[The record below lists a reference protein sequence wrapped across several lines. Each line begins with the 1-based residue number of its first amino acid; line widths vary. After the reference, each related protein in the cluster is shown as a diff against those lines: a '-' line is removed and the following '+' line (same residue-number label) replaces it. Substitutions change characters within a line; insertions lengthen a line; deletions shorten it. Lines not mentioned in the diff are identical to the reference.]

1 MALSVE
7 QLYEVM
13 AQLPDPVFILSED
26 GYYIE
31 YIGGVEQQS
40 YQDGNPLAGKR
51 LADVLPADMTRWVMD
66 QVTLALDSGQVQV
79 VEYELAA
86 VEVEGI
92 DASVGPQGMQRFE
105 GKIAPL
111 PSRYDGKRAVAWVTR
126 NITGQHELQQRLK
139 LQSETDQL
147 TGLYN
152 RRYFFE
158 HCRQRREREAP
169 CSLVMLDIDH
179 FKQINDRF
187 GHQQGDRALQ
197 RFCDC
202 VAAQL
207 RADDLFVRSGGE
219 EFLILL
225 PGMSEPDLQALAER
239 IRAAVAALP
248 ADPVAFTVSL
258 GTTLVQPGEEINQ
271 ALARADEWL
280 YRAKRAGRNRVA
292 HCPADGQRKGAKQGK
307 PTP

>member
-1 MALSVE
+1 MALSVT

-26 GYYIE
+26 GYYVE
-31 YIGGVEQQS
+31 YIGGMEQQS
-40 YQDGNPLAGKR
+40 YHDGNPLAGKQ
-51 LADVLPADMTRWVMD
+51 LADVLPPEMAMWVKA
-66 QVTLALDSGQVQV
+66 QVAESLASGLVQV

-86 VEVEGI
+86 AEVGGI
-92 DASVGPQGMQRFE
+92 NAAAGPQGIQRFE

-111 PSRYDGKRAVAWVTR
+111 PSLYDGKRAVAWVTR
-126 NITGQHELQQRLK
+126 NITRQYELQQRL
-139 LQSETDQL
+139 LRQSETDQL

-158 HCRQRREREAP
+158 HCQQVRGSEAP
-169 CSLVMLDIDH
+169 CGLLMLDIDH

-197 RFCDC
+197 RFSSCID
-202 VAAQL
+202 ALL

-225 PGMSEPDLQALAER
+225 PRIDEAGLLQMAEQ
-239 IRAAVAALP
+239 IRAAVEALP
-248 ADPVAFTVSL
+248 ADPVAITVSL
-258 GTTLVQPGEEINQ
+258 GTTLVQPEEEINQ

-292 HCPADGQRKGAKQGK
+292 HCPAG
-307 PTP
+307 

>member
-1 MALSVE
+1 MALSVT
-7 QLYEVM
+7 QLYDVM

-31 YIGGVEQQS
+31 YIGGMEQQS

-51 LADVLPADMTRWVMD
+51 LADVLPAAMTRWVME
-66 QVTLALDSGQVQV
+66 QVTRALDSGQVQV

-86 VEVEGI
+86 MEVKGI
-92 DASVGPQGMQRFE
+92 DASVGPQGMQHFE

-126 NITGQHELQQRLK
+126 NITRQYELQQHLK

-152 RRYFFE
+152 RRFFFE
-158 HCRQRREREAP
+158 HCQPLRAGEAL
-169 CSLVMLDIDH
+169 CGLIMLDIDH

-197 RFCDC
+197 RFCAC
-202 VAAQL
+202 VAALL

-225 PGMSEPDLQALAER
+225 PGMSESDLQALAER

-248 ADPVAFTVSL
+248 ADPAAFTVSL

-292 HCPADGQRKGAKQGK
+292 HCPAG
-307 PTP
+307 

>member
-1 MALSVE
+1 
-7 QLYEVM
+7 
-13 AQLPDPVFILSED
+13 
-26 GYYIE
+26 
-31 YIGGVEQQS
+31 
-40 YQDGNPLAGKR
+40 
-51 LADVLPADMTRWVMD
+51 
-66 QVTLALDSGQVQV
+66 
-79 VEYELAA
+79 
-86 VEVEGI
+86 
-92 DASVGPQGMQRFE
+92 
-105 GKIAPL
+105 
-111 PSRYDGKRAVAWVTR
+111 
-126 NITGQHELQQRLK
+126 
-139 LQSETDQL
+139 
-147 TGLYN
+147 
-152 RRYFFE
+152 
-158 HCRQRREREAP
+158 
-169 CSLVMLDIDH
+169 MLDIDH

-258 GTTLVQPGEEINQ
+258 GTTLVQPGEEMNQ

-292 HCPADGQRKGAKQGK
+292 HCPAGGQRKGAKQGK

>member
-1 MALSVE
+1 MALSVT
-7 QLYEVM
+7 QLYDVM

-31 YIGGVEQQS
+31 YIGGMEQQS

-51 LADVLPADMTRWVMD
+51 LADVLPAAMTRWVME
-66 QVTLALDSGQVQV
+66 QVTRALDSGQVQV

-86 VEVEGI
+86 MEVKGI
-92 DASVGPQGMQRFE
+92 DASVGPQGMQHFE

-126 NITGQHELQQRLK
+126 NITRQYELQQHLK

-152 RRYFFE
+152 RRFFFE
-158 HCRQRREREAP
+158 HCQPLRAGEAL
-169 CSLVMLDIDH
+169 CGLIMLDIDH

-197 RFCDC
+197 RFCAC
-202 VAAQL
+202 VAALL

-248 ADPVAFTVSL
+248 ADPAAFTVSL

-292 HCPADGQRKGAKQGK
+292 HCPAG
-307 PTP
+307 